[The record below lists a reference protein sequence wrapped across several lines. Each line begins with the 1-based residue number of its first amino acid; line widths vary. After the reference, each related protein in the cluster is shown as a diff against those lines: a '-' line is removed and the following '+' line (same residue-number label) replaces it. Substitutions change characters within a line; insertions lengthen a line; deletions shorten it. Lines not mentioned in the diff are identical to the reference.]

1 MQYAYPGTHIEHFEY
16 SSHIAFCSW
25 TISLYIRRHLVAL
38 EMFFYLVKCTAAVTF
53 EKVQMLHS
61 LFALVE
67 SSSRNMNRTAANLK
81 SYPTPHPVLAA
92 ATSLHFWTLFL
103 NLILWSFLKH
113 TSAKSKL
120 HA

>member
-38 EMFFYLVKCTAAVTF
+38 EMFFYLVERTAAVTF

-92 ATSLHFWTLFL
+92 ATSLHFFTLFL
-103 NLILWSFLKH
+103 NLIFWSLKH